1 MSLTTKEVQLKS
13 RPDGIPA
20 ASDFEIVARKIPSP
34 DDSQVL
40 IQNIFMSVDPYMRG
54 RMRDDF
60 QLGAVMEGATVGKV
74 IESRHPDF
82 QVGDYVT
89 HWKGW
94 REHYLSDGKD
104 LDKVDPDLAP
114 LSAYLGVLGFPGLT
128 AYGGLLTT
136 GALQDGESVF
146 VSAASG
152 AVGSLVGQIAK
163 IKGCTVVGSAGS
175 DEKVTHLIEEF
186 GFDHAFNY
194 KTADIDAELTKALP
208 RGIDVYFENVGGPQL
223 EAALNHMRMY
233 GRIPLCGMISMY
245 NNGPT
250 IAPGPKN
257 LSAMIYKRVT
267 MKGLVTPDYID
278 QQAQF
283 REDVGQ
289 WIKDGKVKYKET
301 IHQGIESAPQSFI
314 ELFSGGNEG
323 KMLVQLAEQ

>member
-1 MSLTTKEVQLKS
+1 
-13 RPDGIPA
+13 
-20 ASDFEIVARKIPSP
+20 
-34 DDSQVL
+34 
-40 IQNIFMSVDPYMRG
+40 
-54 RMRDDF
+54 
-60 QLGAVMEGATVGKV
+60 MEGATVGKV

-104 LDKVDPDLAP
+104 LAKVDPDLAP

-136 GALQDGESVF
+136 GALQEGESVF

>member
-34 DDSQVL
+34 DASQVL

>member
-20 ASDFEIVARKIPSP
+20 ASDFEIVIRKIPSP
-34 DDSQVL
+34 DDRQVL

-104 LDKVDPDLAP
+104 LAKVDPDLAP

-136 GALQDGESVF
+136 GALQEGESVF

-314 ELFSGGNEG
+314 ELFSGGKEG